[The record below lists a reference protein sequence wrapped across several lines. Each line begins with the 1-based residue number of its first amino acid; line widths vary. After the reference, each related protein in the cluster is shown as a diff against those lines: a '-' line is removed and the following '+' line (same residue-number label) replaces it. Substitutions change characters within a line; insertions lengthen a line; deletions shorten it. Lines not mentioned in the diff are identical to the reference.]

1 MQFDIATR
9 PARPIG
15 LTPLIDVVF
24 LLLMFFMLASTFT
37 KHFDVALTSASAT
50 TTEEEEK
57 RTPLLIRLHA
67 DGRIDVNAIPVPAN
81 SLGVHLAMLGP
92 EFRLNAVVQVRAGA
106 NTQSVVD
113 LLADLKDA
121 GITNT
126 ILSR

>member
-1 MQFDIATR
+1 MQFDITTK

-37 KHFDVALTSASAT
+37 KHFDVALTSAGAT
-50 TTEEEEK
+50 TTEGEEK

-67 DGRIDVNAIPVPAN
+67 DGRVDVNAIPVPAN
-81 SLGVHLAMLGP
+81 ALGAHLIALKP
-92 EFRLNAVVQVRAGA
+92 ELRLNAIVQVRAGA

-113 LLADLKDA
+113 LLANLKGA